1 MLSIRVCIDG
11 INTMKINRGKVWCV
25 AWDVSPCYKRL
36 VDVMNIC
43 SGFIRNASDVVENCR
58 GRSRSIDM
66 RVSMAILGKRQLTR
80 L

>member
-11 INTMKINRGKVWCV
+11 VNMMKINRGKVWSV
-25 AWDVSPCYKRL
+25 ACDVSPCYRRL

-43 SGFIRNASDVVENCR
+43 SGFIRNDSDVVENSR
-58 GRSRSIDM
+58 GRSRSIDV
-66 RVSMAILGKRQLTR
+66 RVSMGILKKGQLTR